1 MDRTIKV
8 CLLLVLVCLV
18 FELPSPPTALA
29 TRKLVALVNEPPLVL
44 KYHNGR
50 LLKGDVNFNIVWYG
64 KFTPSQRSILLDFVQ
79 SLSMPSPSRAAPSV
93 SSWWRTTEEYKG
105 GPINLLL
112 GKQLFDDDC
121 SLGKTL
127 TSRDLARL
135 ARRAAAA
142 AGGSSAISA
151 VFTARDVAVEGFCM
165 SRCSTHG
172 SAKGGG
178 AGTRRAAYLWV
189 GNSETQC
196 PGQCAW
202 PFHQPVYGP
211 QGPPLV
217 APNGDVGVD
226 GMVISLATALAGAV
240 TNPFEDGY
248 YQGPAE
254 APLEA
259 VTACTGVF
267 GSGAYPGYPGKVLV
281 ERATGG
287 SYNAGGMNGRKYLL
301 PAMWDPKTSVCST
314 LL

>member
-1 MDRTIKV
+1 MDRTTKPF
-8 CLLLVLVCLV
+8 LLLILVCFV
-18 FELPSPPTALA
+18 FELPPPSTAST
-29 TRKLVALVNEPPLVL
+29 TRKLAALVEEPPLVL

-50 LLKGDVNFNIVWYG
+50 LLKGGVTFNVVWYG
-64 KFTPSQRSILLDFVQ
+64 KFTPSQRSILLDFVR
-79 SLSMPSPSRAAPSV
+79 SLSTSPPPSRAAPSV
-93 SSWWRTTEEYKG
+93 ASWWRTTDKYKG

-135 ARRAAAA
+135 ARRVA

-151 VFTARDVAVEGFCM
+151 VFTAKDVAVEGFCM

-178 AGTRRAAYLWV
+178 AGARRAAYLWV
-189 GNSETQC
+189 GDSEAQC

-281 ERATGG
+281 DGVTGG
-287 SYNAGGMNGRKYLL
+287 SYNAGGVNGRKYLL
-301 PAMWDPKTSVCST
+301 PAMWDPNTSVCST
-314 LL
+314 LV